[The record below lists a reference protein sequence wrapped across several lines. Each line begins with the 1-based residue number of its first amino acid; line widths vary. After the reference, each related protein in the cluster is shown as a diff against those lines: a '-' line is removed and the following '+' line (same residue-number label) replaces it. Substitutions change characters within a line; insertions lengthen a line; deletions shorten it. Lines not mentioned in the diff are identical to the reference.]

1 MMKKY
6 QKLQKKVA
14 RQEYLIKLS
23 KYNQTN
29 KIIKLLKTVTK
40 QLQNLARQI
49 FRMTSI
55 SSIKLKIENNMR
67 SNSQINYKKFS
78 KVRAQMKEE
87 SKDRVKYNQ

>member
-23 KYNQTN
+23 KFNQTN

-67 SNSQINYKKFS
+67 PNSQINYNKFS

>member
-14 RQEYLIKLS
+14 RPEYSIKLNKS
-23 KYNQTN
+23 IQTN
-29 KIIKLLKTVTK
+29 KIIKLLKMVTK

-49 FRMTSI
+49 FRMISI

-67 SNSQINYKKFS
+67 PNSQINYKKFS

-87 SKDRVKYNQ
+87 AKDRVKYNQ

>member
-29 KIIKLLKTVTK
+29 KIIKLLKMVTK
-40 QLQNLARQI
+40 QHQNLARQI
-49 FRMTSI
+49 FRMISI

-67 SNSQINYKKFS
+67 PNSQINYKKFS

-87 SKDRVKYNQ
+87 AKDRVKYNQ

>member
-29 KIIKLLKTVTK
+29 KIIKLLKMVTK
-40 QLQNLARQI
+40 QHQNFARQI
-49 FRMTSI
+49 FRMISI

-87 SKDRVKYNQ
+87 PKDRVKYNQ